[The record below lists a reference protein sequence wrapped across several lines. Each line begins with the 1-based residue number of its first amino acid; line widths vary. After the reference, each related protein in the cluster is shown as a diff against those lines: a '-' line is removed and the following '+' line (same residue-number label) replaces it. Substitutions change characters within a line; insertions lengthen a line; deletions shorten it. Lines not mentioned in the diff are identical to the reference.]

1 MYKVSLVTDFLLLA
15 SFQDRK
21 TVISCFQLFKEGIK
35 KNQQREKTKATTQAA
50 SLEYLNIFRKTMG
63 TEVGRLYDSFAWII
77 YTCYNPVNKKIKSLV
92 IFKLR
97 EHKKAHISVSSQ
109 KSLEGVSNII
119 SDGNN
124 EISEGYDIQKGI
136 KYAIENSQ
144 DIGLLEYD
152 EPLLSSIIDVSD
164 PPHWLEK
171 SFTDEIWNVIADPS

>member
-63 TEVGRLYDSFAWII
+63 TEEVDMNLYPW
-77 YTCYNPVNKKIKSLV
+77 V
-92 IFKLR
+92 I
-97 EHKKAHISVSSQ
+97 
-109 KSLEGVSNII
+109 
-119 SDGNN
+119 
-124 EISEGYDIQKGI
+124 EGYDIQKGI